1 MIHFNSTNDYI
12 AAFSGEVKSR
22 LEQIRATIQ
31 KAAPEAEEM
40 ISYGMPTYNLNG
52 KPLVYFAGY
61 KNHTGFYPMPA
72 ALLLFKE
79 KLSGYK
85 GSKGAVQFPHNQP
98 LPLDFIAQM
107 VKFRVEENVER
118 VKSKKK

>member
-12 AAFSGEVKSR
+12 TAFSGEVKSR
-22 LEQIRATIQ
+22 MEQMRATIQ

-40 ISYGMPTYNLNG
+40 ISYGMPAYKQNG

-72 ALLLFKE
+72 ALLLFKDE
-79 KLSGYK
+79 LSGYK

-98 LPLDFIAQM
+98 LPLELIAQM
-107 VKFRVEENVER
+107 VKFRVEENVEKAKAK
-118 VKSKKK
+118 KS